1 MRHTRYSFR
10 VIIGGEDS
18 TRTFTHSTD
27 AVAFADGI
35 EWLSRKEGIRF
46 GQVIEI
52 VEMRTVTINSTV
64 IENVETSRDYHT
76 TI

>member
-1 MRHTRYSFR
+1 MKHTRYSFR

-18 TRTFTHSTD
+18 TRGFTHSTD

-35 EWLSRKEGIRF
+35 EWAFRNAGMRF
-46 GQVIEI
+46 GERIEI

-64 IENVETSRDYHT
+64 IENSEVSREFHT

>member
-1 MRHTRYSFR
+1 MKHTRYSYR

-18 TRTFTHSTD
+18 TRGFTHSTD

-35 EWLSRKEGIRF
+35 EWAFRNAGMRF
-46 GQVIEI
+46 GERIEI
-52 VEMRTVTINSTV
+52 VEIRTVTINATV
-64 IENVETSRDYHT
+64 IEKVETARTVHT